1 MIIKVICGIYIF
13 MDLEISTDNLK
24 ELPISD
30 VLEMYSSDLNG
41 LSAQD
46 ASERVAE
53 YGYNEISEAQKS
65 HLKKLF
71 SYFWGPIPW
80 MIEIALILSLII
92 QHWQEFSII
101 LLLLLINGAVGFW
114 QEDRADN
121 AIELLKE
128 KLAFNAHVKRDGKWL
143 QIPSKEV
150 VPGDIVKIH
159 LGDIVPADIKLVE
172 GDYVTADE
180 SAITGES
187 LPVDK
192 EVGDICYSGSII
204 QKGQMN
210 GVVFSTGMNTF
221 FGRAAGLVSKAK
233 NKSHLEQAVVKIG
246 DYLIILDA
254 IMVALIFIAGLFRH
268 QGFFD
273 ILGFA
278 LVLTIASIPVAQ
290 PAVLSVTMTVGAMA
304 LAKKKAIVSKL
315 AAIEEM
321 AGMDILFSD
330 KTGTLTKNKISIAE
344 ISPYNSF
351 TNDDVIFYAGLASL
365 REEQDPLDKAII
377 EAVENSETLREKLNQ
392 FTTLK
397 FNPFDPVK
405 KSTLS
410 EVRDS
415 SANIIKVSKG
425 APQVILSL
433 ITQSDVLKAK
443 VLRHIDIFAAKGYRA
458 IGVART
464 NNNGEWQLL
473 GLIALYD
480 PPRKSSKATI
490 KAAKSM
496 GIEVKMVTGDHIA
509 IAKEIAGELDLE
521 TNIMLPSSFLHLP
534 DDEAA
539 EVIEKASGF
548 AEVFPEH
555 KYKIV
560 ELLQDKGKI
569 IGMTGDGVNDA
580 PALKKA
586 DAGIALSG
594 ATDAAKSAADIVL
607 TKPGLSVIINAVMES
622 YKIFHRMKSY
632 SIYRVAETIRI
643 LIFTAMVILI
653 FNFYPVT
660 ALMLVL
666 IALLDDIP
674 VMTIAYDRTETVN
687 SPQKWNMSRVIGLA
701 TFLGALGVV
710 SSLLLF
716 YIGKVILNLDTGVIQ
731 SLIFLKLVVAGHLTM
746 FVTRNTGHFWSVRPS
761 GIFFWS
767 VILTDI
773 FATLLVV
780 FGWFLTPIG
789 WQLAA
794 FVWIYSLGAFII
806 EDYLKIFYNKYMENG
821 GMNYLKNVLPTSILM
836 RK

>member
-1 MIIKVICGIYIF
+1 MVSDSVLD
-13 MDLEISTDNLK
+13 DLKSMTT
-24 ELPISD
+24 SQ
-30 VLEMYSSDLNG
+30 VLERYSSSING
-41 LSAQD
+41 ISSAEAKKRLD
-46 ASERVAE
+46 D
-53 YGYNEISEAQKS
+53 YGYNEITEIKKG
-65 HLKKLF
+65 HLKKF
-71 SYFWGPIPW
+71 FGYFWGPIPW
-80 MIEIALILSLII
+80 MIEIALLLSLAI
-92 QHWQEFSII
+92 QHWEEFSII

-114 QEDRADN
+114 QEDKADN
-121 AIELLKE
+121 AIDLLKE
-128 KLAFNAHVKRDGKWL
+128 KLAFDAQVKRDNTWIK
-143 QIPSKEV
+143 IPSKEV
-150 VPGDIVKIH
+150 VPGDIVKIR
-159 LGDIVPADIKLVE
+159 LGDIVPADIKLLE

-180 SAITGES
+180 SSITGES

-192 EVGDICYSGSII
+192 AVGDICYSGSII
-204 QKGQMN
+204 QKGQME

-221 FGRAAGLVSKAK
+221 FGKAAGLVAKAPS
-233 NKSHLEQAVVKIG
+233 KSHLEQAVIKIG

-254 IMVALIFIAGLFRH
+254 IMVILIFIAGILRH

-344 ISPYNSF
+344 ISPYNSY
-351 TNDDVIFYAGLASL
+351 TKDDVIFYAGLTSMSD
-365 REEQDPLDKAII
+365 ESDPIDKAVL
-377 EAVENSETLREKLNQ
+377 ESVKKSETLNEKLSEYK
-392 FTTLK
+392 TLS
-397 FNPFDPVK
+397 FNPFDPVR
-405 KSTLS
+405 KSTQS
-410 EVRDS
+410 KVES
-415 SANIIKVSKG
+415 TTGKIFSVSKG
-425 APQVILSL
+425 APQVIVALVSEEE
-433 ITQSDVLKAK
+433 ILKLK
-443 VLRHIDIFAAKGYRA
+443 VLRQIDHYASKGYRA
-458 IGVART
+458 IGVAAT
-464 NNNGEWQLL
+464 DKNDKWQLI

-480 PPRKSSKATI
+480 PPRKSSKDTI
-490 KAAKSM
+490 EAAKSM
-496 GIEVKMVTGDHIA
+496 GIQVKMVTGDHIA

-521 TNIMLPSSFLHLP
+521 TNIKLPGSFLDLP
-534 DDEAA
+534 DAEAV

-555 KYKIV
+555 KYRIV
-560 ELLQDKGKI
+560 ELLQEDGKI

-607 TKPGLSVIINAVMES
+607 TKPGLSVIINAIKES

-643 LIFTAMVILI
+643 LIFTALVILL
-653 FNFYPVT
+653 FDFYPVT

-687 SPQKWNMSRVIGLA
+687 SPQKWDMSSVIGLA

-710 SSLLLF
+710 SSFFLF
-716 YIGKVILNLDTGVIQ
+716 YIGKVILNLDAGVIQ

-746 FVTRNTGHFWSVRPS
+746 FVTRNTGHFWSVKPS

-767 VILTDI
+767 VILTDL

-789 WQLAA
+789 WQLAL
-794 FVWIYSLGAFII
+794 FVWIYSLAAFVL
-806 EDYLKIFYNKYMENG
+806 EDYLKIFYYKYIQNHKG
-821 GMNYLKNVLPTSILM
+821 FYKKIVSSTLLTK
-836 RK
+836 K